1 MKFSR
6 GVVKSR
12 IAILILALILMVPS
26 VIGMVKTRVNY
37 DMLTYLP
44 SDMETVK
51 GQNELLKDFNKG
63 AFRSLFS
70 RICLIRM

>member
-51 GQNELLKDFNKG
+51 GRMNCSKTLTRALLH
-63 AFRSLFS
+63 S
-70 RICLIRM
+70 

>member
-51 GQNELLKDFNKG
+51 GQNFYVPY
-63 AFRSLFS
+63 FREYA
-70 RICLIRM
+70 

>member
-63 AFRSLFS
+63 AYTFIIF
-70 RICLIRM
+70 